1 MKKTLKLV
9 GIFIAILTIGIT
21 GALSV
26 YFIMQKNK
34 TYHIYDLRIVEP
46 VEGANTY
53 IYKNTERVDEYKT
66 FKNKKVYMTAGED
79 NMFEIAIYA
88 DATNGASNLKIV
100 SSDPSVADIEF
111 KENRCFVKYKK
122 AGETTITAKIEMVTD
137 SFDLYVYNQ
146 VAEGFIVYDRTYYGI
161 YAEMF
166 SNKIVSYADD
176 KSYTYD
182 FLTNSSFATEDD
194 NGVNGDLLVVDPE
207 SVNNDV
213 FENVSIDASS
223 RKLIVQCKSSLSA
236 SLIAEGKPYVDES
249 IVIQSYYY
257 SAEGEAKPSKSY
269 VVDVHVIADAP
280 EFLQIVVSATP
291 DFEDSFVFMDSL
303 TKDFSRATED
313 EIVADIENFLL
324 YQKAEQYLAENG
336 EKSTYKAFFTNK
348 VSEIYLKFRKV
359 YTNGDIVYL
368 NPLTAN
374 DPKDPHTYEVVNMAQ
389 LEEFLIL
396 SQNKEYFTLR
406 LDKIDF
412 DASLK
417 LSINLKLLDFERINK
432 EFVFEFKDFTAEN
445 VEDFYDYYSQTNSFV
460 YKYWDQRTA
469 YNSEVCDAS
478 GRVINF
484 GGIVVD
490 FETLTPVDD
499 VEDSEDSE
507 EGSGDGE
514 EGEEG
519 TE

>member
-34 TYHIYDLRIVEP
+34 TYYIYDLRIIEP
-46 VEGANTY
+46 IEGANTY
-53 IYKNTERVDEYKT
+53 VYKNTSRIDEYIT

-88 DATNGASNLKIV
+88 NTTNGASNLKIE
-100 SSDPSVADIEF
+100 SSDPSVADIEY
-111 KENRCFVKYKK
+111 KQNRCFVKYKK
-122 AGETTITAKIEMVTD
+122 AGEATITAKIDMVTD

-146 VAEGFIVYDRTYYGI
+146 TAEGFDVYDRTYYGK

-166 SNKIVSYADD
+166 ANKIVSYADD
-176 KSYTYD
+176 KSYSYD
-182 FLTNSSFATEDD
+182 FLTNSSFATADD
-194 NGVNGDLLVVDPE
+194 DGVNGDLLIVDPE
-207 SVNNDV
+207 SVNEDV

-223 RKLIVQCKSSLSA
+223 RKLIVQCKSSVSA
-236 SLIAEGKPYVDES
+236 SLIAEGKPYIDES

-257 SAEGEAKPSKSY
+257 SSEGEMKPSNSY

-303 TKDFSRATED
+303 TKDFSKATEE

-348 VSEIYLKFRKV
+348 TTEIYLKFRKV

-368 NPLTAN
+368 NPLTAS
-374 DPKDPHTYEVVNMAQ
+374 DPKDPHTYEIVNETY
-389 LEEFLIL
+389 LEDILVL
-396 SQNKEYFTLR
+396 SQNKEYFTLK
-406 LDKIDF
+406 LDKTKF
-412 DASLK
+412 DANSK
-417 LSINLKLLDFERINK
+417 LSINLKLSDFERVNK
-432 EFVFEFKDFTAEN
+432 EFIFEFKEFTAEN
-445 VEDFYDYYSQTNSFV
+445 VTDFYDFDVETKTFK
-460 YKYWDQRTA
+460 YKYWDQRTM
-469 YNSEVCDAS
+469 YSSEVCDAL
-478 GRVINF
+478 GRIINF
-484 GGIVVD
+484 GGIEVD
-490 FETLTPVDD
+490 FEALMPEEPVAPP
-499 VEDSEDSE
+499 EDPDAP
-507 EGSGDGE
+507 
-514 EGEEG
+514 
-519 TE
+519 